1 MKNVT
6 FISAGAGS
14 GKTYSLT
21 KRIVEF
27 IKSGTCTADEIILT
41 TFTRAAASEL
51 REKVRTALYKEGL
64 YDAAVQIDNAAIGT
78 IHSIAYQLV
87 ARYWYLLGISA
98 DVRMIADDDQS
109 FYVTQSL
116 AGLPDEA
123 DLHIFS
129 QMVAALNIT
138 RPIDSK
144 TLPDP
149 DFWKGDM
156 ESIIDK
162 IENFCIDAAGIE
174 KSKKV
179 SLQTLAE
186 VLNTGEAEVPLT
198 EVQEWAERV
207 RTASFRLQRG
217 KPERKQEE
225 IQDLIR
231 KFENNLRK
239 TDAQTLN
246 VSAYIA
252 LANGIVSVIG
262 STNEF
267 TARCPDELA
276 FFTSLPERILADP
289 RTYALAASSVETMFR
304 LALKWQDE
312 YKQFKDERRLL
323 DFNDVQRYFARLL
336 DRPEVVDEIRSRY
349 KVALVDEFQ
358 DCSPQQVRFFSR
370 LSGLMQRSVWVG
382 DLKQA
387 IYNFRGTDTTL
398 VKEIIDCAGRK
409 ENGNELLPLKHCW
422 RSNKTIVDLAN
433 SVFTVAFQNTLDEN
447 LVKLDMPPADAEGY
461 RKPDEHEL
469 CHWHFRV
476 GRAGERFDALAA
488 QIRRLHDEQQFD
500 YKDIAVLCRTNR
512 QAACHAAA
520 LQRAGIP
527 YRMAADAND
536 GAENPIFD
544 FLTALVSVAAHND
557 NSFSQALVAYYA
569 EEGCTAAK
577 ILSDRLRSLDSGDG
591 GRWLTEA
598 ELLQR
603 VAKLSTV
610 IGNQSVA
617 SAVETLTVE
626 LNAVDLIRRI
636 DPTAD
641 AYDYCQIFIAAARN
655 YEEQC
660 ANLGLGCSLPGF
672 VDFVRQRGLGQ
683 SGDENGVTVLTYHK
697 SKGLEWRCVILT
709 SLDEEQIVMGKV
721 FSGVQVLRGKGEA
734 TVMLFPA
741 ALFKLCSAE
750 VRDRIDAHENYH
762 QLAQAASEESK
773 RLMYV
778 GMTRPKELLVTTSA
792 RADRAEYDTKWLE
805 HITGTDMGALE
816 CQADYL
822 TWFDNRFRNLR
833 IDYNAALAENDAAV
847 YPQSFKVLQ
856 TPTEDR
862 SYEPRDILPSRVA
875 PSERLEG
882 VEAAGSFSTRLT
894 AHAGNDA
901 VLGNCLHHLL
911 CIYRDTAEFADTAA
925 SVAAEYGVTLDSRE
939 FIASAHA
946 LYDWLERTYGAPLA
960 VEREVPFRFQT
971 EEGQIVSG
979 EIDMIYRTAGG
990 DVLVDYKSY
999 PGAVGNLTDPES
1011 PFFAGKYSGQIAL
1024 YEEAMRRA
1032 GRKVRDR
1039 LICYFSLGTIVR
1051 LNFRERHIKNK

>member
-1 MKNVT
+1 MERVT

-21 KRIVEF
+21 KQIVEF

-116 AGLPDEA
+116 AGLPGEA
-123 DLHIFS
+123 DLHLFS
-129 QMVAALNIT
+129 QMVPALNIT
-138 RPIDSK
+138 HRIDSK
-144 TLPDP
+144 TLPNP

-186 VLNTGEAEVPLT
+186 VLNTGTAEVNLE
-198 EVQEWAERV
+198 EVRKNAHRV
-207 RTASFRLQRG
+207 QQASYRLKRG
-217 KPERKQEE
+217 NPGNKQKQ

-231 KFENNLRK
+231 TFENNLRK
-239 TDAQTLN
+239 TDALTLN

-252 LANGIVSVIG
+252 LVKGIADIK
-262 STNEF
+262 TKEY
-267 TARCPDELA
+267 TTLCPDEFE
-276 FFTSLPERILADP
+276 FFASLPDKILADP
-289 RTYALAASSVETMFR
+289 RTYALAGSYIGTIFR
-304 LALKWQDE
+304 LALKWQEE

-370 LSGLMQRSVWVG
+370 LSELMQRSVWVG

-387 IYNFRGTDTTL
+387 IYNFRGTDTEL

-422 RSNKTIVDLAN
+422 RSNETIVNLAN

-447 LVKLDMPPADAEGY
+447 LVRLDMPPADAEGY
-461 RKPDEHEL
+461 RKPEEHEL
-469 CHWHFRV
+469 CHWHFNV
-476 GRAGERFDALAA
+476 DKADDRFDAMAM
-488 QIRRLHDEQQFD
+488 QIKRLRDEKNLD
-500 YKDIAVLCRTNR
+500 YKDMAILCRINPN
-512 QAACHAAA
+512 AASYAKA
-520 LQRAGIP
+520 LRRAGIP
-527 YRMAADAND
+527 YRMAAEANGGED
-536 GAENPIFD
+536 NPIFD
-544 FLTALVSVAAHND
+544 FLTALVSVAAHGD
-557 NSFSQALVAYYA
+557 NSFSQALVAYYI
-569 EEGCTAAK
+569 EQGCTAAK

-626 LNAVDLIRRI
+626 LNAIDLIRRI

-641 AYDYCQIFIAAARN
+641 AYDYCQILIAAARN
-655 YEEQC
+655 YEDQC

-672 VDFVRQRGLGQ
+672 VDFVRQRKLGQ

-709 SLDEEQIVMGKV
+709 SLHEEQIVMSKV

-734 TVMLFPA
+734 TVMLFPTA
-741 ALFKLCSAE
+741 IFDICTSK
-750 VRDRIDAHENYH
+750 VKTRIAAHENYRH
-762 QLAQAASEESK
+762 LELAASEESK

-778 GMTRPKELLVTTSA
+778 GMTRPREMLITTSA
-792 RADRAEYDTKWLE
+792 QSSRSSYDTKWLR
-805 HITGTDMGALE
+805 HITGTDMGVAE

-822 TWFDNRFRNLR
+822 TWFGNQFRNLR
-833 IDYNAALAENDAAV
+833 IDYDAALAENVEAA
-847 YPQSFKVLQ
+847 YPPTFKVLRI
-856 TPTEDR
+856 PAEDR
-862 SYEPRDILPSRVA
+862 SYKLRDILPSRVD

-999 PGAVGNLTDPES
+999 PGAVGNLTDPAS
-1011 PFFAGKYSGQIAL
+1011 LFYAGKYSGQIAL

-1032 GRKVRDR
+1032 GRKVCDR
-1039 LICYFSLGTIVR
+1039 LICYFSLGAVIR
-1051 LNFRERHIKNK
+1051 LIFK